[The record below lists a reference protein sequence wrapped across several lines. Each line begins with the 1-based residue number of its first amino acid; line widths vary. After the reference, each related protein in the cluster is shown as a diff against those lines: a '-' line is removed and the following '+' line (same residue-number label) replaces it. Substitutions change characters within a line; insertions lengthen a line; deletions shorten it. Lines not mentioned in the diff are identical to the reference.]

1 MFYMKKFTIALLGAI
16 FVALI
21 ACSIQ
26 SVSADHL
33 EPGQGLFSSEEEF
46 ELVTTDGTKYQIH
59 LQSVIRT
66 GDGQL
71 ISVNEETMAGYIPNE
86 ISDYVFDTLMGE
98 KEIITIDNIKY
109 EKVQYTFTPTFKQRW
124 IGLYQ
129 INPEPVVN
137 LIMEVDDLKQAKMK
151 HKHYSIW
158 KIHGCWD
165 LSNIGHPGV
174 QCLPIFQV
182 LVPTMVLEAD
192 DTVTNQWTILRELS

>member
-1 MFYMKKFTIALLGAI
+1 MKKFTIALLSAV
-16 FVALI
+16 FVVLI
-21 ACSIQ
+21 ACSVQ
-26 SVSADHL
+26 SISADDS
-33 EPGQGLFSSEEEF
+33 EPRQESTKDSKY
-46 ELVTTDGTKYQIH
+46 ELHVQVVVRNADN
-59 LQSVIRT
+59 
-66 GDGQL
+66 QL
-71 ISVNEETMAGYIPNE
+71 IVVTETTGGM
-86 ISDYVFDTLMGE
+86 YVPHKITDDAFDTLMGE
-98 KEIITIDNIKY
+98 KEIVIIDNIKY

>member
-1 MFYMKKFTIALLGAI
+1 MIYMKKFTIAILGTI

-26 SVSADHL
+26 STSADHL
-33 EPGQGLFSSEEEF
+33 EPGQGLFSSEEEV
-46 ELVTTDGTKYQIH
+46 ELVTTDGTKYQVH
-59 LQSVIRT
+59 LQTVIRT

-71 ISVNEETMAGYIPNE
+71 ITVDEEPAAAYVPHE

-98 KEIITIDNIKY
+98 KEIVTIDNIKY